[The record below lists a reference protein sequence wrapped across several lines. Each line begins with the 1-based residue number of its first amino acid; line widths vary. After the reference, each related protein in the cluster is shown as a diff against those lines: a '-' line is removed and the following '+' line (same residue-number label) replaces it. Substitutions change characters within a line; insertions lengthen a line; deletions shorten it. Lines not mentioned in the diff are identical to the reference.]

1 MSRSKGKDNSRI
13 YYVFCLFFF
22 NTKYICVRMC
32 VWMMRLPNI
41 NEYIQFEFQLLL
53 PTFYCRKQAPCCG
66 IRWLSLWRLCLVA
79 YFIDGGSKWR
89 SLRFS
94 YDYFVAGPNGLFCV
108 MAKHPERLLQR
119 DICWLGHFRST
130 HFRRKER
137 SQWKAEEMFIYTANV
152 SDKINIILFSYS
164 VKVEIQWFAYLLKC
178 RWFDVLQ
185 KEISSA

>member
-1 MSRSKGKDNSRI
+1 MAALWVGPRGKTIVGFTTCS
-13 YYVFCLFFF
+13 VFFF

-53 PTFYCRKQAPCCG
+53 STFYCRKRAVLQHSMVFIMTILSGC
-66 IRWLSLWRLCLVA
+66 IFHWWFRW
-79 YFIDGGSKWR
+79 SKWR

-94 YDYFVAGPNGLFCV
+94 YDYFFCGRNGLFCV
-108 MAKHPERLLQR
+108 MVKHPERLLQR

-137 SQWKAEEMFIYTANV
+137 SEWKADEMFIYTANV
-152 SDKINIILFSYS
+152 QDKINICC
-164 VKVEIQWFAYLLKC
+164 FAIELMTK
-178 RWFDVLQ
+178 
-185 KEISSA
+185 ISDLHIC

>member
-53 PTFYCRKQAPCCG
+53 PTFYCRKQAPCCS

-119 DICWLGHFRST
+119 DICWLGLPFDTLQKKGEITMKSRG
-130 HFRRKER
+130 
-137 SQWKAEEMFIYTANV
+137 NV
-152 SDKINIILFSYS
+152 YLYSKIKSILFCLA
-164 VKVEIQWFAYLLKC
+164 IQLMSKFSDLHIC
-178 RWFDVLQ
+178 
-185 KEISSA
+185 